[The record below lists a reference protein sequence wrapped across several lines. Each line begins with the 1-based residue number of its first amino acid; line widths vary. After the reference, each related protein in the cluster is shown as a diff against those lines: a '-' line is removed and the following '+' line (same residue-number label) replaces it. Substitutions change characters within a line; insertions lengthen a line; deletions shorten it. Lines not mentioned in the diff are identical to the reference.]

1 MDQVIPGK
9 SFPYFLAYSVSLSI
23 KMIVNLII
31 NNFISIN
38 GKIDEVVSV
47 CERYTQERL
56 KLTTKI
62 VKNCYSI

>member
-9 SFPYFLAYSVSLSI
+9 SFPYFPANSVSLSI

-47 CERYTQERL
+47 CERYTPERL
-56 KLTTKI
+56 RLTIKVI
-62 VKNCYSI
+62 KNYYPN